1 MKEILFE
8 SLLTPSDN
16 ICASIVFR
24 FEAQSL
30 QRLFV
35 CFIHCQNIFFLFIFK
50 IFRINFHQKD
60 VGSST
65 SDMTC
70 LKFRF
75 KVWKTAGLVQCLCLV
90 PSNRTRRIEKTTFQ
104 KLPINYTKITLKTTQ
119 KSLKKP
125 SKLLTNYSKSWF
137 KTALTVLSPM

>member
-1 MKEILFE
+1 MKEILSE

-24 FEAQSL
+24 FEAHSL

-35 CFIHCQNIFFLFIFK
+35 CFIHCQNILLLFIFK

-90 PSNRTRRIEKTTFQ
+90 PSNTRRRIGKRLFKNCQ
-104 KLPINYTKITLKTTQ
+104 KTTQ
-119 KSLKKP
+119 KITRKITR
-125 SKLLTNYSKSWF
+125 KLLRKPLKNCSQTIQKVDL
-137 KTALTVLSPM
+137 KLL